1 MNFKEISRLRI
12 TRNAK
17 YTSGIISYSHFTG
30 KSYQSTNQVERSI
43 AYKCSKQNVS
53 KDNDKSEISIWSLFF
68 LLKVRHPEIFNFVE
82 TFSNIVTSGLLYA
95 MSKFHSFEK
104 IEFKGLI
111 TNKIHIF
118 HEISLQIRFNTIS
131 DTFFP
136 NINSILLNYDG
147 NMHILYMHIW
157 RWHKVALE
165 MVKFEDHFMPSP
177 LESFTLCHLH

>member
-1 MNFKEISRLRI
+1 
-12 TRNAK
+12 
-17 YTSGIISYSHFTG
+17 
-30 KSYQSTNQVERSI
+30 
-43 AYKCSKQNVS
+43 
-53 KDNDKSEISIWSLFF
+53 
-68 LLKVRHPEIFNFVE
+68 
-82 TFSNIVTSGLLYA
+82 

-111 TNKIHIF
+111 TSKIHIF
-118 HEISLQIRFNTIS
+118 HEISSQIRFNTIS

-147 NMHILYMHIW
+147 NMHILDMHIW

-177 LESFTLCHLH
+177 LESLLLYAISTNKYISSTFMLSPSRHLRITLCHVQIS